1 MGVAVD
7 YVWMLGWWRA
17 VWQLAVEHGAKLHVP
32 PWAERNKRDMVE
44 GTGLAKTFSSLVK
57 VNVFL
62 FF

>member
-1 MGVAVD
+1 
-7 YVWMLGWWRA
+7 MLGWWRA